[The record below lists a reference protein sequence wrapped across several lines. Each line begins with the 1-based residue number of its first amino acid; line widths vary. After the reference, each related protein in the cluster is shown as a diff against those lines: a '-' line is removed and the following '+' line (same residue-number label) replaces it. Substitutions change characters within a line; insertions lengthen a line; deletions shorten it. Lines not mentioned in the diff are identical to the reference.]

1 MNSEHIVRRLAL
13 AAFAASWILTFA
25 LGTGQPAEAKGFTAA
40 APGYRFAFP
49 RDHGPHPA
57 YQTEWWYY
65 TGHLTAESGRTY
77 GYQLTFFRRG
87 VDADAVR
94 RNPSKWALNNV
105 FLAHFAVTD
114 EADGRFHFAEKSN
127 RAGVGNAGADTTR
140 FKVWNGPWTAEDK
153 DGRIVLSAVAA
164 DRSILLHLRPSRAPV
179 IHGRDGVSLKGREKG
194 QASHYYSLTR
204 LETSGTLTIGG
215 RLDTVKGLSWM
226 DHEFGSNQLSEA
238 QIGWDWFGL
247 HLENGMD
254 LMIYRIRRAD
264 GTIEPVSSG
273 TLLLPDDS
281 VVHLPLEAIEY
292 SVRDAWT
299 SPVSKAVYP
308 SRWKIAIPDH
318 RIELSISPTVTN
330 QELVTTQSTKVTYW
344 EGSVTVKGVVGGE
357 PVAGAGYVELTGYA
371 KSMGKVF

>member
-1 MNSEHIVRRLAL
+1 MNNDRVVSAL
-13 AAFAASWILTFA
+13 AVFAAAWVLIA
-25 LGTGQPAEAKGFTAA
+25 AIGTGKPAEAKGFAAA
-40 APGYRFAFP
+40 APGYQFVFP

-65 TGHLTAESGRTY
+65 TGHVTAESGRTY

-87 VDADAVR
+87 VDADAVQ
-94 RNPSKWALNNV
+94 RNPSKWALSNI
-105 FLAHFAVTD
+105 FLAHFAITD
-114 EADGRFHFAEKSN
+114 EAEGRFHFMEKAN
-127 RAGVGNAGADTTR
+127 RAGVGNAGADAKR
-140 FKVWNGPWTAEDK
+140 FKVWNGTWTAEGK
-153 DGRIVLSAVAA
+153 NGAIVLSAVAG

-179 IHGRDGVSLKGREKG
+179 VHGHDGVSLKGPEKG

-204 LETSGTLTIGG
+204 LDTSGTLTIGG
-215 RLDTVKGLSWM
+215 RLETVKGLSWM
-226 DHEFGSNQLSEA
+226 DHEFGSNQLSEEHV
-238 QIGWDWFGL
+238 GWDWFGL

-254 LMIYRIRRAD
+254 LMVYRIRKAD

-273 TLLLPDDS
+273 TLLLPDHT

-308 SRWKIAIPDH
+308 SGWKIVIPDH
-318 RIELSISPTVTN
+318 RIELSIAPTVAD
-330 QELVTTQSTKVTYW
+330 QELVTTHSTKVTYW
-344 EGSVTVKGVVGGE
+344 EGSVTVKGSVGGQ